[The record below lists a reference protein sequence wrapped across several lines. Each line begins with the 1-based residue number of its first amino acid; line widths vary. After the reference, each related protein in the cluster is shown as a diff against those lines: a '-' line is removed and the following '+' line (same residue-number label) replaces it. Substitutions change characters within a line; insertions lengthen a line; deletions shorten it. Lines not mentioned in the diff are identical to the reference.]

1 MAQHRKGPTAK
12 EIALERIAILFDQAY
27 QNRADPVLA
36 DRYVAPAREI
46 AMRRRLRMPRE
57 YRRSFCQVCHAYFV
71 PGEKPP
77 RAHSAREDHLHLQ
90 DLRCSDLVSSI
101 VIPFFLLMRQERC
114 SIFCMKFFP
123 QYKH

>member
-57 YRRSFCQVCHAYFV
+57 YRRFFCPVCHTCFV
-71 PGEKPP
+71 PGEKTTACAFSTGRSSPH
-77 RAHSAREDHLHLQ
+77 AGSAVQ
-90 DLRCSDLVSSI
+90 
-101 VIPFFLLMRQERC
+101 
-114 SIFCMKFFP
+114 
-123 QYKH
+123 